1 MLGVKL
7 TKEKQIFHPKGDIF
21 HIVKKSSDGF
31 DGFGE
36 AYFTTVQ
43 KKEVKG
49 WKQHHK
55 MTLNLAVPVGG
66 VEFVITDRKGNFEN
80 YSLSPD
86 NYYRLTVPPK
96 LWVAF
101 RGIEDFNL
109 IINVA
114 NLEHDPDE
122 ATNIPFE
129 EIEYE
134 WR

>member
-31 DGFGE
+31 AGFGE
-36 AYFTTVQ
+36 AYLTTINNGDI
-43 KKEVKG
+43 KG
-49 WKQHHK
+49 WKQHHQ
-55 MTLNLAVPVGG
+55 MTLNLTVLMGE
-66 VEFVITDRKGNFEN
+66 VEFVITDKKGNFEN
-80 YSLSPD
+80 YILSPK

-101 RGIEDFNL
+101 RGLDEVNL
-109 IINVA
+109 VINIA
-114 NLEHDPDE
+114 NLEHNPDE
-122 ATNIPFE
+122 ATNIPLE